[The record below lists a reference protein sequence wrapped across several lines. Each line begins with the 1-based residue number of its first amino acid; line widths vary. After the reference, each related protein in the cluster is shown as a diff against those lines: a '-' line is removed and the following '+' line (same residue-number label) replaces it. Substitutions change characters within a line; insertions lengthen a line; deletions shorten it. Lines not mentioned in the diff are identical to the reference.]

1 MAGPPDMTSEQAL
14 MAVEVLSIS
23 GSFINIGSAKAFQH
37 NLRKLTKSELSE
49 VLEKMTLPASSKYCV
64 GLLCTE
70 GASRV
75 FYKIPPPLIKE
86 EALNFYSMDLSVYS
100 NLYYGPVRV
109 PHNVKEPYEW
119 RCMLEM
125 KSPFNLMTIDSSAF
139 QWSGCSEMRT
149 LVVHL
154 MLSTSGQHHLLLRFF
169 LPLPQCLGLLLEFIL
184 AYHLLWYS
192 LKSEYL
198 CMWAFWF
205 FDLLPGRRKLFTEIS
220 WDCFITSVICS
231 LDLFI
236 PCY

>member
-1 MAGPPDMTSEQAL
+1 MDGPPDMTSEQAL

-37 NLRKLTKSELSE
+37 NLRKLTKGELSE
-49 VLEKMTLPASSKYCV
+49 VLEKMTVPASSKYCV

-86 EALNFYSMDLSVYS
+86 EALNFYNMDLSVYS

-125 KSPFNLMTIDSSAF
+125 KSPFNLMTIDSSTF
-139 QWSGCSEMRT
+139 Q
-149 LVVHL
+149 
-154 MLSTSGQHHLLLRFF
+154 
-169 LPLPQCLGLLLEFIL
+169 
-184 AYHLLWYS
+184 
-192 LKSEYL
+192 
-198 CMWAFWF
+198 
-205 FDLLPGRRKLFTEIS
+205 
-220 WDCFITSVICS
+220 
-231 LDLFI
+231 
-236 PCY
+236 

>member
-1 MAGPPDMTSEQAL
+1 MKIQCVYYVYYRGAVRADFQNSEIPDGPPDITAEQAQ

-37 NLRKLTKSELSE
+37 NLRKLTKNELSE
-49 VLEKMTLPASSKYCV
+49 VLEKMSVPATNSYCV

-86 EALNFYSMDLSVYS
+86 EALGFYSLDLSTYS

-125 KSPFNLMTIDSSAF
+125 KSPFNFMPID
-139 QWSGCSEMRT
+139 G
-149 LVVHL
+149 
-154 MLSTSGQHHLLLRFF
+154 
-169 LPLPQCLGLLLEFIL
+169 
-184 AYHLLWYS
+184 
-192 LKSEYL
+192 
-198 CMWAFWF
+198 
-205 FDLLPGRRKLFTEIS
+205 
-220 WDCFITSVICS
+220 SV
-231 LDLFI
+231 
-236 PCY
+236 YE